1 MSETSFK
8 KYFLNEAEVK
18 PQDKTEQK
26 KIKKISKIDDNF
38 ETELRKY
45 FKIKEIIY
53 SSFGIQIDFYKKI
66 NADEINAIL
75 DPKIKVKFKDKS
87 IFVEF

>member
-18 PQDKTEQK
+18 SQDKTEQK

>member
-18 PQDKTEQK
+18 PQNKIEQK
-26 KIKKISKIDDNF
+26 KIKKISKVDDNF

-45 FKIKEIIY
+45 FKIKEVVY
-53 SSFGIQIDFYKKI
+53 SSFGVQIDFFKKI
-66 NADEINAIL
+66 SKEEIQAIM
-75 DPKIKVKFKDKS
+75 DPKVKIKFKDKS
-87 IFVEF
+87 IFIEF

>member
-8 KYFLNEAEVK
+8 KYFLKEAEVK

-66 NADEINAIL
+66 KVDEINAIL

>member
-1 MSETSFK
+1 MSEISFK
-8 KYFLNEAEVK
+8 KYFLNETEVNS
-18 PQDKTEQK
+18 QNKTEQK
-26 KIKKISKIDDNF
+26 KIKKISKVDDNF
-38 ETELRKY
+38 ENELRKY

-66 NADEINAIL
+66 NPDEINAIL

>member
-1 MSETSFK
+1 MKTFK
-8 KYFLNEAEVK
+8 QYFITEAEVK

-26 KIKKISKIDDNF
+26 KIKKISKVDDNF
-38 ETELRKY
+38 ENELRKY

-66 NADEINAIL
+66 NPDEINAIL